1 MLISSTLTYN
11 ITLFVK
17 LLIVTLLTLTLYLS
31 SSKQQMGLLRP
42 CLLLSLAV
50 FLFSQVLYLIND
62 LSLTCV
68 QTSLLLTFFVTFYIL
83 TFLPHCCDL
92 LHILTILLSG
102 SLFSEIE
109 ELYTG

>member
-1 MLISSTLTYN
+1 MS
-11 ITLFVK
+11 
-17 LLIVTLLTLTLYLS
+17 
-31 SSKQQMGLLRP
+31 LLRL

-62 LSLTCV
+62 LSLTHI
-68 QTSLLLTFFVTFYIL
+68 QTSSLLTFFVAFYIL

-92 LHILTILLSG
+92 LHILTILLLS

-109 ELYTG
+109 ELYTD